1 MSCKLSNS
9 NLLNYID
16 GDLDTANQQM
26 VKEHLEN
33 CLECHEKL
41 VQLKSMYGIIEI
53 EKQALTPNPF
63 LSSRIW
69 EKVNQVNVPII
80 PLRRFTIATIAA
92 AGLTI
97 GIVIGSLFYSTSNVN
112 GTTYSEQAWQQL
124 ADDYFPGDSFSPYEN
139 IPQNQ

>member
-1 MSCKLSNS
+1 MSCKLSNI

-16 GDLDTANQQM
+16 GDLDTEAQAK

-33 CLECHEKL
+33 CLECQENFAH
-41 VQLKSMYGIIEI
+41 LKSIYGIIEL
-53 EKQALTPNPF
+53 EKQAINPNPF

-69 EKVNQVNVPII
+69 EIVNQQHAPII

-92 AGLTI
+92 AGLVI
-97 GIVIGSLFYSTSNVN
+97 GIVIGSLFNSNTNISTTS
-112 GTTYSEQAWQQL
+112 SQAWEQL

-139 IPQNQ
+139 LPENQ

>member
-1 MSCKLSNS
+1 MSCKLTNN

-16 GDLDTANQQM
+16 GNLDTPSQQK
-26 VKEHLEN
+26 VKEHLES
-33 CLECHEKL
+33 CLECHEKF
-41 VQLKSMYGIIEI
+41 VHLKSIYGLIEI
-53 EKQALTPNPF
+53 EKQTVIPNPF

-92 AGLTI
+92 AGLAI
-97 GIVIGSLFYSTSNVN
+97 GIVIGSLFNTTNKFSISSTSNQ
-112 GTTYSEQAWQQL
+112 TWEQL

>member
-1 MSCKLSNS
+1 MSCKLSNI

-16 GDLDTANQQM
+16 GDLDTETQAT

-33 CLECHEKL
+33 CLDCQENLAH
-41 VQLKSMYGIIEI
+41 LKSIYGIIEL
-53 EKQALTPNPF
+53 EKQAINPNPF

-69 EKVNQVNVPII
+69 EKVNQQYVPII
-80 PLRRFTIATIAA
+80 PLRRYTIATIAA

-97 GIVIGSLFYSTSNVN
+97 GIVIGSLFNSTSSISVS
-112 GTTYSEQAWQQL
+112 TTSQQAWEQL